1 VLVEDLLLMFSDLH
15 EALAVC
21 LVCGHCYWAVASPG
35 DGPGTVVGVAAWLV
49 PFGNEV
55 SEGKAGKSEK
65 NYCWSHDERLLVSE
79 RLGVECEVKY
89 LVMVK

>member
-1 VLVEDLLLMFSDLH
+1 MEAKKPSAGENLLLIFSDLH

-35 DGPGTVVGVAAWLV
+35 DGPGTVVRVAALLR

-55 SEGKAGKSEK
+55 PEGKAGKSEE
-65 NYCWSHDERLLVSE
+65 D
-79 RLGVECEVKY
+79 
-89 LVMVK
+89 